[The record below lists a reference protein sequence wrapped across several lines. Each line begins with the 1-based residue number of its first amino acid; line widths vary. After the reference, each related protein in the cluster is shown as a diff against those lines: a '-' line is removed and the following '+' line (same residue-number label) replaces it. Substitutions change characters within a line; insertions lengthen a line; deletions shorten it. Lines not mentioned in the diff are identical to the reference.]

1 MHLSFMDNESINS
14 DAEELPPGTDKGKGK
29 ARDTGSS
36 ATRGRRKR
44 KHSDEVEAS
53 PPSKRSTTVVAGPSN
68 VVSGHQTRSRT
79 KIT

>member
-1 MHLSFMDNESINS
+1 MRLSFMDDESIDR
-14 DAEELPPGTDKGKGK
+14 DAEELLPGTDKGKGK
-29 ARDTGSS
+29 ARDRGSS
-36 ATRGRRKR
+36 ATRDQRKR

-53 PPSKRSTTVVAGPSN
+53 PSSKRSTKVVACPSN